1 MKPQEIQKINQLYK
15 QLDELQ
21 AENQQLRDSTTDA
34 DWTSLTDNVDQLKHM
49 VSDVADTLKQL
60 NDQLTPKTKR
70 KR

>member
-1 MKPQEIQKINQLYK
+1 MKPEEIHKINQLYK

-49 VSDVADTLKQL
+49 VSDMADTLKQL